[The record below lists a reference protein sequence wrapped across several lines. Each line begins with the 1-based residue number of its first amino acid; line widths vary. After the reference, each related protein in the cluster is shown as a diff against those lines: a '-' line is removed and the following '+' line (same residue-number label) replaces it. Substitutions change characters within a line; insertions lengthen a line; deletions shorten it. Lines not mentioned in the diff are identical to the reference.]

1 MLAQAGSSR
10 DGAGPRGADAAG
22 AEDGLAVPQSGDLT
36 SIAYERI
43 EELFISMR
51 LQPGATLRTQD
62 LQELTGLGRTPVH
75 QAVRRL
81 AAETLLDIQP
91 RNGLRVAPIDL
102 ARERRLADLRRDMDR
117 FVIGAVIDRMAGN
130 ERARLHHIMRRL
142 DEERATVTLD
152 RFNMLDK
159 AFDTLMIHASGER
172 FLDRCLRPLK
182 ALGRR
187 AGFLDI
193 SQVSGR
199 QGLDETVGHH
209 LAIMQAVLDG
219 DAGRACAMSDRL
231 VDFGLVM
238 LDRLERNIDPAL
250 LDLSFG
256 LSTGQGR
263 RAPLPAG
270 GGLPATGGGG

>member
-1 MLAQAGSSR
+1 MLAQAASLQGTT
-10 DGAGPRGADAAG
+10 GARDAAPAAPG
-22 AEDGLAVPQSGDLT
+22 DEVAALQSGDLT

-51 LQPGATLRTQD
+51 LQPGATLRTHD

-81 AAETLLDIQP
+81 AAETLLDVQP

-117 FVIGAVIDRMAGN
+117 FVIGAVIAGMAAN
-130 ERARLHHIMRRL
+130 DRARLHYIMRRL
-142 DEERATVTLD
+142 EEERAAITLD
-152 RFNMLDK
+152 RFNVLDK
-159 AFDTLMIHASGER
+159 AFDTLLIQASGER
-172 FLDRCLRPLK
+172 FLDRSLRPLK

-193 SQVSGR
+193 TRISGR
-199 QGLDETVGHH
+199 QGLDDTVGHH
-209 LAIMQAVLDG
+209 LAIMGAVLDG
-219 DAGRACAMSDRL
+219 DVVRARAMSDRL

-256 LSTGQGR
+256 LSPGQGG
-263 RAPLPAG
+263 RATLPDNG
-270 GGLPATGGGG
+270 SPPAIGGGG

>member
-1 MLAQAGSSR
+1 MLARAGTSQAGV
-10 DGAGPRGADAAG
+10 GPEASAPGV
-22 AEDGLAVPQSGDLT
+22 EDGLAVTQPGDLT

-43 EELFISMR
+43 EELFIAMR
-51 LQPGATLRTQD
+51 LKPGATLRTQD

-117 FVIGAVIDRMAGN
+117 FVVGAVIDRMVGN
-130 ERARLHHIMRRL
+130 ERARLYHVMRCL
-142 DEERATVTLD
+142 NQERETISLD
-152 RFNMLDK
+152 RFNVLDK
-159 AFDTLMIHASGER
+159 AFDTLMIQASGER

-193 SQVSGR
+193 SRISGR
-199 QGLDETVGHH
+199 QGLDETVGRH
-209 LAIMQAVLDG
+209 LAIMAAVLDG
-219 DAGRACAMSDRL
+219 DAARARAMSDRL
-231 VDFGLVM
+231 VDLGLVM
-238 LDRLERNIDPAL
+238 LDRLERDIDPAL
-250 LDLSFG
+250 LDISFG
-256 LSTGQGR
+256 LSRGRTGDQPGGQTER
-263 RAPLPAG
+263 GAQPLG
-270 GGLPATGGGG
+270 G

>member
-1 MLAQAGSSR
+1 MRAEAGTSRPTGGAPSS
-10 DGAGPRGADAAG
+10 GAGPASGDDLAPGAVA
-22 AEDGLAVPQSGDLT
+22 GDLT
-36 SIAYERI
+36 SAAYERI

-81 AAETLLDIQP
+81 AAETLLDVQP
-91 RNGLRVAPIDL
+91 RNGLRVSPIDL

-117 FVIGAVIDRMAGN
+117 FVIGAVIAQMAGN

-142 DEERATVTLD
+142 DDERATITLD
-152 RFNMLDK
+152 RFNVLDK
-159 AFDTLMIHASGER
+159 AFDTLMIQASGER

-193 SQVSGR
+193 TQVSG
-199 QGLDETVGHH
+199 QSGLDETVGHH
-209 LAIMQAVLDG
+209 LAIMQAVLTG
-219 DAGRACAMSDRL
+219 DVAKARAMSDQL
-231 VDFGLVM
+231 VEFGLMM

-250 LDLSFG
+250 LDVSFG
-256 LSTGQGR
+256 LEKGHGGR
-263 RAPLPAG
+263 AM
-270 GGLPATGGGG
+270 